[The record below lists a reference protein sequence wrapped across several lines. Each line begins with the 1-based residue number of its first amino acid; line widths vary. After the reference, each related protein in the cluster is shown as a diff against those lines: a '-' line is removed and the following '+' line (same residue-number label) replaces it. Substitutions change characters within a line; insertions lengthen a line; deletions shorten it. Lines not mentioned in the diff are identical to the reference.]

1 MKAIVVAALLAQAGA
16 APQQDDARHPGHAGA
31 PAATADAR
39 ESDGDVPLYE
49 GMGAHHMD
57 IASTEPAAG
66 RYFDQGLALTFGF
79 NHAEAV
85 RSFRAAAER
94 DPSCAICLWGV
105 AFALGP
111 NINGGMDR
119 ESGLAAY
126 EAIRDAA
133 RAAAGAGPLE
143 RGLIAALAQ
152 RYAADVP
159 EDRAS
164 LDAAYAGEM
173 EALAARFPG
182 DANIA
187 VLAADALM
195 NMTPWDYWLDDETLR
210 PGAARAEALLVET
223 MASDP
228 LHAGACHMFVHLME
242 ERQPDRAIP
251 CAEKLPV
258 LMPGVGHIVHMPG
271 HIYIRVGR
279 YVDAME
285 ANVHAVHA
293 DESVLADQSPD
304 GAYALAYYPHNY
316 HFMWFAANMAGAG
329 ERSIEAARKTAE
341 NVNLELMRTPGMEA
355 LQHYL
360 VTPLYALVRFGRWK
374 EILGEPAPPADLDYP
389 MGVWHYARAL
399 AYLATDDVQTA
410 EAELARVR
418 ELAANPALREQRI
431 WDLNPTASLLTIAA
445 DVIAGE
451 IAAERGAFDA
461 AVAHLRSALAEES
474 ALTYDEPPTWHLP
487 VRHNLGAVLLE
498 AGRPADAERVYLED
512 LKVYRENGWA
522 LAGLRAALLAQ
533 GRRDEADA
541 VDARYREAWR
551 GADVDPKASRFGG

>member
-1 MKAIVVAALLAQAGA
+1 
-16 APQQDDARHPGHAGA
+16 
-31 PAATADAR
+31 
-39 ESDGDVPLYE
+39 
-49 GMGAHHMD
+49 
-57 IASTEPAAG
+57 
-66 RYFDQGLALTFGF
+66 
-79 NHAEAV
+79 
-85 RSFRAAAER
+85 
-94 DPSCAICLWGV
+94 
-105 AFALGP
+105 
-111 NINGGMDR
+111 
-119 ESGLAAY
+119 
-126 EAIRDAA
+126 
-133 RAAAGAGPLE
+133 
-143 RGLIAALAQ
+143 
-152 RYAADVP
+152 
-159 EDRAS
+159 
-164 LDAAYAGEM
+164 
-173 EALAARFPG
+173 
-182 DANIA
+182 
-187 VLAADALM
+187 
-195 NMTPWDYWLDDETLR
+195 
-210 PGAARAEALLVET
+210 
-223 MASDP
+223 
-228 LHAGACHMFVHLME
+228 
-242 ERQPDRAIP
+242 
-251 CAEKLPV
+251 
-258 LMPGVGHIVHMPG
+258 MPG

-285 ANVHAVHA
+285 ANVLAVHA